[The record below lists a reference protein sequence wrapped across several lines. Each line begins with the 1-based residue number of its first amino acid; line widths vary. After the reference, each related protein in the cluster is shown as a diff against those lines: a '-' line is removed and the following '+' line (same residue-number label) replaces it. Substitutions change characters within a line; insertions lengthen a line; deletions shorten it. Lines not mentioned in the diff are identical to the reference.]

1 MIGGTIMTVTYIEA
15 LNIDID
21 GLLILIILLL
31 ILIFKITRK
40 S

>member
-1 MIGGTIMTVTYIEA
+1 MTVTYIEA

-21 GLLILIILLL
+21 GLLILIILLI

-40 S
+40 N

>member
-1 MIGGTIMTVTYIEA
+1 MTVTYIEA

-40 S
+40 N

>member
-40 S
+40 N

>member
-1 MIGGTIMTVTYIEA
+1 MTVTYIEA

>member
-21 GLLILIILLL
+21 GLLILIILLI

-40 S
+40 N

>member
-1 MIGGTIMTVTYIEA
+1 MTVTYIEA
-15 LNIDID
+15 LNIEID

-40 S
+40 N